1 MSGSYLPEIDDPTL
15 KRVLLEP
22 DSGFLASLDRQTF
35 ERLGLDRALLI
46 ASDIALRQGT
56 ASSFAVLDAGANN
69 GLVGRALG
77 VLGNRITCLDS
88 GIVDSQNCYEHLQ
101 SQTVVRADL
110 RDYLAAHPGETW
122 DFVLLLSVV
131 HHWETGYAMSGQ
143 PLYTEEQIRRIFETL
158 HERTRQG
165 IYLEL
170 PLAEPGFT
178 PDFSDAFVKKYAS
191 SFSII
196 EINRTI
202 GSNGYLRRLFYL
214 DRSGK
219 NLSPETERILRNAH
233 LYEKLE
239 TQRLT
244 VPRGEVYRMTAG
256 KKTGV

>member
-1 MSGSYLPEIDDPTL
+1 MSGNYLPEIDDPTL

-22 DSGFLASLDRQTF
+22 DSAFLAALDLQSF

-56 ASSFAVLDAGANN
+56 VSSHSILDAGSNN

-88 GIVDSQNCYEHLQ
+88 GIVDSQDCYDRLR
-101 SQTVVRADL
+101 SRTVVRADL
-110 RDYLAAHPGETW
+110 RDYLAEHPGETW

-131 HHWETGYAMSGQ
+131 HHWETGYAMSGHAM
-143 PLYTEEQIRRIFETL
+143 YTEEQIRGIFETL

-170 PLAEPGFT
+170 PLAEPGFS
-178 PDFSDAFVKKYAS
+178 PDFSDGFVKKYAS
-191 SFSII
+191 AFSII

-219 NLSPETERILRNAH
+219 NESPETERLLRNAH

-239 TQRLT
+239 LRRLT
-244 VPRGEVYRMTAG
+244 VPRGDVYRMSVG
-256 KKTGV
+256 KKPEA